1 MLCSLFLDNWRQI
14 GTIDFVKIMTKL
26 IGFKGVEK
34 KSKACFKSII
44 IYWWATSRGC
54 MTFKCTK
61 MILLFFIQII
71 WFRIKYKINK
81 CFSDKIMTLVILNRN
96 WTKLIIGLEI
106 FVSLLVTPSRYLKLS
121 TLLKARVDNF
131 LYLNTQNFLHTL
143 DYSPFMALS
152 FAQKVVIRIS
162 KG

>member
-34 KSKACFKSII
+34 KSKACFKSNI

-71 WFRIKYKINK
+71 WFRIKYNINK
-81 CFSDKIMTLVILNRN
+81 CLLILCSS
-96 WTKLIIGLEI
+96 EI

-121 TLLKARVDNF
+121 TLLKARVNNF